1 MAICLKPKVPYII
14 TPSLVHEVRK
24 LQNKIAEQYYTRPW
38 EGVYYI
44 LWYLHNDTAPWIG
57 LDYHFIQEA
66 LTSHRERQM
75 EHYIE
80 TVFELLFINYVGF
93 DLPLINC
100 SIVNR
105 KLSGVSQDFF
115 YVNRINFIKHYSCS
129 NILPFNKLNFNSGI
143 RNTSF
148 PLKLYTRNY
157 FYSYNSIDL
166 KSMKKI
172 LSSYRYEPIPKS
184 QQDEIK
190 FLFNQISQETIEKIY
205 QLASEKMNVLKRF
218 ALMQSRANNSR

>member
-1 MAICLKPKVPYII
+1 MHNIELLAIHDQKTNGMAICLKPKVPYII

-166 KSMKKI
+166 KSMKKFLVRI
-172 LSSYRYEPIPKS
+172 GMNPYPNPSRMKLNFCS
-184 QQDEIK
+184 IK
-190 FLFNQISQETIEKIY
+190 LARK
-205 QLASEKMNVLKRF
+205 QLKKFINWHQKK
-218 ALMQSRANNSR
+218 